1 MRYNARN
8 RDLLKQTLLCKD
20 SELGRRIRVTT
31 MRTVSLATL
40 FISLVSQDLLSQI
53 GGETLLYLVS
63 FIVSLLILTAIFYI
77 AGILVVGKE
86 RATLGDAFVISL
98 LGSAVSS
105 ICSIFFSPLIG
116 LILSLIVWLLLIRHY
131 YETGFLGAL
140 AVSILAVIVF
150 IVVAFLLS
158 FLLAVPLVLLRWL
171 EFIPAF

>member
-1 MRYNARN
+1 
-8 RDLLKQTLLCKD
+8 
-20 SELGRRIRVTT
+20 

-86 RATLGDAFVISL
+86 RTTLGDAFVISL

>member
-1 MRYNARN
+1 
-8 RDLLKQTLLCKD
+8 
-20 SELGRRIRVTT
+20 

-40 FISLVSQDLLSQI
+40 FISLVRQDLLSQI

-63 FIVSLLILTAIFYI
+63 FIVSLLILTAVFYI

-86 RATLGDAFVISL
+86 RALLSDAFVISL
-98 LGSAVSS
+98 LGSAVTS

-116 LILSLIVWLLLIRHY
+116 LILSLVVWLLLIRHY

-140 AVSILAVIVF
+140 AVAILAVIVF
-150 IVVAFLLS
+150 IVIVFLLS
-158 FLLAVPLVLLRWL
+158 FLLAVPFILLRWL